1 MKIRGKLTVASNS
14 IGNDK
19 DVPQRT
25 LEAIRSSDLL
35 VFEED
40 RPARRL
46 LKLAGVHRDY
56 FKHNEHKDNET
67 LEEVRNYLIAGKSVF
82 YCSDQGSASL
92 ADPGK
97 ELTSIAFELGVK
109 IEVIPGPSSITAAIS
124 ACPFDLSLIHI

>member
-1 MKIRGKLTVASNS
+1 MKSKLSAKLIIASNS

-19 DVPQRT
+19 DVHQRT
-25 LEAIRSSDLL
+25 LEAVRSSDLL

-67 LEEVRNYLIAGKSVF
+67 LEEVRNYLMAGKSVL

-97 ELTSIAFELGVK
+97 ELALIAFELNAKFCLLYTSPSPRDQRGSRM
-109 IEVIPGPSSITAAIS
+109 PSSA
-124 ACPFDLSLIHI
+124 